1 MGYPI
6 VLNFKNQKVL
16 ILGGGKVAYRKASKL
31 TKHSDN
37 LYVYSPQFISEFEG
51 LNIKKRKGKLT
62 INELDFLEDYDF
74 IFAATDDQQLNR
86 AILNYCSDKRILV
99 NSATDSSSDFIVPAS
114 FKISDL
120 TISVSTEGKAP
131 FLSRQIK
138 EDLKSKYTEEYLELI
153 FKIRECLKTA
163 ESKNELY
170 QLLTLGE
177 EELRDYY
184 EKNCCRG

>member
-16 ILGGGKVAYRKASKL
+16 IIGGGKVAYRKAKKLSKH
-31 TKHSDN
+31 TDN
-37 LYVYSPQFISEFEG
+37 LYVYSPQFISEFDG

-74 IFAATDDQQLNR
+74 IFAATDDQQLNK
-86 AILNYCSDKRILV
+86 AVLEYCSGKRILV

-120 TISVSTEGKAP
+120 TISVSTAGKAP

-138 EDLKSKYTEEYLELI
+138 EDLKSKYTEEYLDLI
-153 FKIRECLKTA
+153 FNIRECLIIEENKD
-163 ESKNELY
+163 ELY
-170 QLLTLGE
+170 RLLTLGE